1 MQYEIQY
8 LASRS
13 PMSQASYKVVCQDS
27 EAQALMKEINR
38 ELKLMERGRRR
49 DIKHGVK
56 DAVRAVPHKKMQK
69 SKDGFLFEE
78 HQVDDVCIAARRLI
92 GRNIRAGFLGSIFN
106 ITLRHIED
114 LEAMLAAKAKNL

>member
-8 LASRS
+8 LASVT
-13 PMSQASYKVVCQDS
+13 PMHPASYKVVCYDN
-27 EAQALMKEINR
+27 EAKVLMKEINR

-56 DAVRAVPHKKMQK
+56 DAVRAVPHKSMQK
-69 SKDGFLFEE
+69 SKDCFSFEAY
-78 HQVDDVCIAARRLI
+78 QADDVCIAAHRLV
-92 GRNIRAGFLGSIFN
+92 GRNVRAGFLGSIFN

-114 LEAMLAAKAKNL
+114 LEAMLAEKTKG